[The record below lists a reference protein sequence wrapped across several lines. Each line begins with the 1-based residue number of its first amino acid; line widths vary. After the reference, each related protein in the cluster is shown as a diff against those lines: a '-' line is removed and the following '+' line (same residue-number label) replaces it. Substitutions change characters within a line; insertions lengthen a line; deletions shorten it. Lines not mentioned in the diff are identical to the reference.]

1 VSNPLPIPR
10 YIDSNGIPMQ
20 STALERHASRL
31 LRVELKTRTR
41 IERLL
46 SEGPAQRMKA
56 EHYKRDL
63 EAIEAARRCM
73 EQLHAFLHA
82 VEREDQQS
90 AIKALVAQAYEPDF
104 DALSEQV
111 LEEQKSPA
119 REAKLTRE
127 NGKLIYQPGLSV

>member
-1 VSNPLPIPR
+1 
-10 YIDSNGIPMQ
+10 MQ

-41 IERLL
+41 IERLF

-111 LEEQKSPA
+111 LEERKSPA

-127 NGKLIYQPGLSV
+127 NGKLIYQPGLAV